1 MGFMD
6 KISGMFGSKDP
17 GPEDSIKP
25 PSAVLKENGIDPSN
39 LKFKFNQDGS
49 MEVSG
54 PVASQSES
62 DRICELCKDI
72 PSITSVQNNMIVGSP
87 EPVVEEVV
95 EEVIAEE
102 VVVEEVV
109 VEEVVVEVAE
119 AIEPEEAVRTY
130 TVKSGDTLS
139 GISRQMY
146 GSANKYMKIFEA
158 NTPLLEDP
166 NKIFPGQELVIPDLG
181 ED

>member
-6 KISGMFGSKDP
+6 KLGKMFGNDEP

-25 PSAVLKENGIDPSN
+25 PSAVLRENGIDPSN

-54 PVASQSES
+54 PVANQAEG
-62 DRICELCKDI
+62 DRICELCNDI
-72 PSITSVQNNMIVGSP
+72 PTITSIQNNMVVGAP
-87 EPVVEEVV
+87 EPAVMEVV

-109 VEEVVVEVAE
+109 AEVAE
-119 AIEPEEAVRTY
+119 EIEAEEAVRTY
-130 TVKSGDTLS
+130 TVESGDTLS
-139 GISRQMY
+139 GISRKMY
-146 GSANKYMKIFEA
+146 GSANKYMRIFEA
-158 NTPLLEDP
+158 NTP
-166 NKIFPGQELVIPDLG
+166 
-181 ED
+181 

>member
-6 KISGMFGSKDP
+6 KISGMFGGNKP

-25 PSAVLKENGIDPSN
+25 PSAVLRENGIDPSN
-39 LKFKFNQDGS
+39 LKFRFNQDGS

-54 PVASQSES
+54 PVASQAEG

-72 PSITSVQNNMIVGSP
+72 PTITSVQNNMVVGAP
-87 EPVVEEVV
+87 EPVVEDVV
-95 EEVIAEE
+95 AEE
-102 VVVEEVV
+102 IE
-109 VEEVVVEVAE
+109 AE
-119 AIEPEEAVRTY
+119 TSGRTY
-130 TVKSGDTLS
+130 TVQPGDTLS
-139 GISRQMY
+139 GISRKMY

-166 NKIFPGQELVIPDLG
+166 NKIYPGQELVIPNL
-181 ED
+181 EDK

>member
-6 KISGMFGSKDP
+6 KISGMFGGNKP

-25 PSAVLKENGIDPSN
+25 PSAVLRENGIDPSN
-39 LKFKFNQDGS
+39 LKFRFNQDGS

-54 PVASQSES
+54 PVASQAEG

-72 PSITSVQNNMIVGSP
+72 PTITSVQNNMVVGAP
-87 EPVVEEVV
+87 EPVVEDVV
-95 EEVIAEE
+95 AEE

-109 VEEVVVEVAE
+109 AEVAE
-119 AIEPEEAVRTY
+119 EIEAETSGRTY
-130 TVKSGDTLS
+130 TVQPGDTLS
-139 GISRQMY
+139 GISRKMY

-166 NKIFPGQELVIPDLG
+166 NKIYPGQELVIPNL
-181 ED
+181 EDK